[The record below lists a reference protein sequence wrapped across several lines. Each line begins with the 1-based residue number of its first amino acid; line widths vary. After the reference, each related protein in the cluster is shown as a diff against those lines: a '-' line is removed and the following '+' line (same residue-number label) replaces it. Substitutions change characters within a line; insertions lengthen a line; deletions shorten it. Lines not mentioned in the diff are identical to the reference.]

1 MGRLSGA
8 PAARP
13 PARAAGIL
21 AFPGLREYVY
31 GAYHRI
37 SGCRAIGT
45 GGRPMARITVEDCVV
60 KVPNRFDL
68 VVMAA
73 QRSRQISAGEPLTID
88 RDNDK
93 NPVIALRELADSTID
108 REELRES
115 VIRGLQR
122 HVEMDEP
129 EDDEMELLMARQA
142 LAAGDRDEAEMDRVK
157 QEVAEEMETLQ
168 ATVDHDRGQPA
179 DAVDEAGSGAGLAAD

>member
-1 MGRLSGA
+1 
-8 PAARP
+8 
-13 PARAAGIL
+13 
-21 AFPGLREYVY
+21 
-31 GAYHRI
+31 
-37 SGCRAIGT
+37 
-45 GGRPMARITVEDCVV
+45 MARITVEDCVV

-179 DAVDEAGSGAGLAAD
+179 NAVDESGSGAGLDAD

>member
-1 MGRLSGA
+1 
-8 PAARP
+8 
-13 PARAAGIL
+13 
-21 AFPGLREYVY
+21 
-31 GAYHRI
+31 
-37 SGCRAIGT
+37 
-45 GGRPMARITVEDCVV
+45 MARITVEDCVV

-142 LAAGDRDEAEMDRVK
+142 LAAGDRDEAELDRVK

-179 DAVDEAGSGAGLAAD
+179 DAVDEAGSGAGLVAD

>member
-1 MGRLSGA
+1 
-8 PAARP
+8 
-13 PARAAGIL
+13 
-21 AFPGLREYVY
+21 
-31 GAYHRI
+31 
-37 SGCRAIGT
+37 
-45 GGRPMARITVEDCVV
+45 MARITVEDCVV

-129 EDDEMELLMARQA
+129 EDDEMELLMARQT

-157 QEVAEEMETLQ
+157 QEVAEEMEILQ
-168 ATVDHDRGQPA
+168 ATVDRDRGQPA
-179 DAVDEAGSGAGLAAD
+179 DAVDEAGPGAGLGAD

>member
-1 MGRLSGA
+1 
-8 PAARP
+8 
-13 PARAAGIL
+13 
-21 AFPGLREYVY
+21 
-31 GAYHRI
+31 
-37 SGCRAIGT
+37 
-45 GGRPMARITVEDCVV
+45 MARITVEDCVV

-142 LAAGDRDEAEMDRVK
+142 LAAGDRDEAELDRVK

>member
-1 MGRLSGA
+1 
-8 PAARP
+8 
-13 PARAAGIL
+13 
-21 AFPGLREYVY
+21 
-31 GAYHRI
+31 
-37 SGCRAIGT
+37 
-45 GGRPMARITVEDCVV
+45 MARITVEDCVV

-179 DAVDEAGSGAGLAAD
+179 HAVDEAGSGAGLAAD

>member
-1 MGRLSGA
+1 
-8 PAARP
+8 
-13 PARAAGIL
+13 
-21 AFPGLREYVY
+21 
-31 GAYHRI
+31 
-37 SGCRAIGT
+37 
-45 GGRPMARITVEDCVV
+45 MARITVEDCVV

-93 NPVIALRELADSTID
+93 NPVIALRELAASTID

>member
-1 MGRLSGA
+1 
-8 PAARP
+8 
-13 PARAAGIL
+13 
-21 AFPGLREYVY
+21 
-31 GAYHRI
+31 
-37 SGCRAIGT
+37 
-45 GGRPMARITVEDCVV
+45 MARITVEDCVV

-142 LAAGDRDEAEMDRVK
+142 LAAGGRDEAELDRVK

>member
-1 MGRLSGA
+1 
-8 PAARP
+8 
-13 PARAAGIL
+13 
-21 AFPGLREYVY
+21 
-31 GAYHRI
+31 
-37 SGCRAIGT
+37 
-45 GGRPMARITVEDCVV
+45 MARITVEDCVV